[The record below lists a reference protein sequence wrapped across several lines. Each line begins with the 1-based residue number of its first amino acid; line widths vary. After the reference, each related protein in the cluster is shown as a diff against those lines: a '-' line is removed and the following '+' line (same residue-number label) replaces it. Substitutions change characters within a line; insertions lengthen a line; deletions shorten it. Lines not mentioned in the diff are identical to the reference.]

1 MFDKGGMGEDDIHQ
15 TMIHFHPIQTNGR
28 MCMEPPKQPPYFW
41 LGNGLL
47 ALALLLLL
55 FMDPLSQMLG
65 VGAVALW
72 MIVAAAGMYFIMKN

>member
-1 MFDKGGMGEDDIHQ
+1 
-15 TMIHFHPIQTNGR
+15 
-28 MCMEPPKQPPYFW
+28 MEPPKQPPYFW

-47 ALALLLLL
+47 AVALLLLL